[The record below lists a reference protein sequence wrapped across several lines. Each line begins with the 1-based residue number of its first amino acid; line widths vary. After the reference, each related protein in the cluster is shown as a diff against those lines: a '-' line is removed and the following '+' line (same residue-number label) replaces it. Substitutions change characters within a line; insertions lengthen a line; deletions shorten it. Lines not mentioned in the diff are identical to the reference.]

1 MLCFIATRGGSETAG
16 LGYLR
21 ARLPGL
27 GVAQGSQGGGLS
39 PSPSVCSWGCLSRSV
54 FSASLTASAGIPYEG
69 PSWDMLPAT
78 TLLSWPGTKRCH
90 PQTAPLLVHKP
101 EASCAVSPFH
111 RFFWLRGNTALQTLL
126 VQVLARSKPLGG
138 CKVTLGA
145 RCVQPRAQ
153 VASQREALGAAEEHQ
168 PLGSQ
173 ALEQFQLARSKI
185 LLIVCTPRQSRC

>member
-1 MLCFIATRGGSETAG
+1 MGGSA
-16 LGYLR
+16 R
-21 ARLPGL
+21 APRCAA
-27 GVAQGSQGGGLS
+27 GVAFPVACSLHLSQPQQGFLMR
-39 PSPSVCSWGCLSRSV
+39 VR
-54 FSASLTASAGIPYEG
+54 AGICCLPPLCSPGQG
-69 PSWDMLPAT
+69 PSGVTHRQPPCSCTNLKPAV
-78 TLLSWPGTKRCH
+78 LCPLSIDSSG
-90 PQTAPLLVHKP
+90 
-101 EASCAVSPFH
+101 SG
-111 RFFWLRGNTALQTLL
+111 GNAALQTLL

-173 ALEQFQLARSKI
+173 ALEQFQLTRSKI

>member
-1 MLCFIATRGGSETAG
+1 MGGSA
-16 LGYLR
+16 R
-21 ARLPGL
+21 APRCAA
-27 GVAQGSQGGGLS
+27 GVAFPIACSLHLSQPQQGFL
-39 PSPSVCSWGCLSRSV
+39 C
-54 FSASLTASAGIPYEG
+54 EG

-101 EASCAVSPFH
+101 EATVLCPLSIDSSGSG
-111 RFFWLRGNTALQTLL
+111 GNTALQTLL

-173 ALEQFQLARSKI
+173 ALEQFQLARSKS